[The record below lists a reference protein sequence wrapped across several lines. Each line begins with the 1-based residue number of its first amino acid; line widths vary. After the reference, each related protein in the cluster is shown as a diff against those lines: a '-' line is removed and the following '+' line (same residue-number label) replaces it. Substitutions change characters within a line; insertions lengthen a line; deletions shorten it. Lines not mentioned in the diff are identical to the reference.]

1 MKQDEQLLDW
11 IQLINTENIGP
22 VTFYKLLGRHQTAA
36 AALDELGGNPRF
48 KIFPRELARR
58 EAELAASKNIR
69 IIPRT
74 SELYPQALRH
84 IDDAPPLLYAAG
96 NVELLNR
103 PVSLSIVG
111 ARNASVN
118 GRKTA
123 SRIAYDL
130 TNSGVLIISGMARGI
145 DGAAHKGAMYANAQ
159 NGPTLAVLGTGADI
173 VYPAEN
179 QFLYNQIISQGVV
192 VSEFPLGT
200 QPQSGNF
207 PRRNRIVS
215 ALSLGTLVVEATMH
229 SGSLITARLA
239 LEQGKDVFAIPGSP
253 QDARA
258 LGPNKLIK
266 DGATLV
272 ENAADI
278 LEVLSLNNQ
287 KQIIQYVDN
296 LQKNVD
302 IPQEQISDD
311 VMPAEKSSVIDCLNT
326 EGVYVDEIIRSSGL
340 GASEVS
346 LELLKLEME
355 GRIERQPGNKVAL
368 IK

>member
-1 MKQDEQLLDW
+1 
-11 IQLINTENIGP
+11 
-22 VTFYKLLGRHQTAA
+22 
-36 AALDELGGNPRF
+36 
-48 KIFPRELARR
+48 
-58 EAELAASKNIR
+58 
-69 IIPRT
+69 
-74 SELYPQALRH
+74 
-84 IDDAPPLLYAAG
+84 
-96 NVELLNR
+96 
-103 PVSLSIVG
+103 
-111 ARNASVN
+111 
-118 GRKTA
+118 
-123 SRIAYDL
+123 
-130 TNSGVLIISGMARGI
+130 MARGI

-253 QDARA
+253 QDARS

-266 DGATLV
+266 DGATLA

-287 KQIIQYVDN
+287 KQIIQYVDK

-311 VMPAEKSSVIDCLNT
+311 VMPAEKSSVIDCLNS